1 MIRFPRII
9 LALLLS
15 IFGGGVQAQSNP
27 GEPILDDVVQIK
39 LLPGWR
45 EPSGVHMMALQVTL
59 APGWKTYWRVGGDTG
74 IPPRFNWQGSK
85 NLAQVTYR
93 WPRPDIMYVDGLEI
107 IGYKHQLVL
116 PIELKPTK
124 PNAPITA
131 ALNLEIGVCAK
142 VCIPVTVDL
151 SARLKPSSNQART
164 LIQGALDQAEIPA
177 AKSGLK
183 SVSCTVSKIED
194 GYQLD
199 AVFNLPTTE
208 TTPEV
213 VVFESTLQDVWISP
227 STSQR
232 NGDKLTAQTTLI
244 SYAGDG
250 FTFDPA
256 DLQVT
261 VIGKKAAISIGGCP
275 LKK

>member
-1 MIRFPRII
+1 MTRLPLSF

-15 IFGGGVQAQSNP
+15 ISGTNVQAQSVS
-27 GEPILDDVVQIK
+27 GEPVLDNIVQIK

-45 EPSGVHMMALQVTL
+45 QPSGAHMVALQVTL

-116 PIELKPTK
+116 PIELEPTQ
-124 PNAPITA
+124 PGEAITA

-151 SARLKPSSNQART
+151 SASLKPSATEPRA
-164 LIQGALDQAEIPA
+164 LIERALDQVEISA
-177 AKSGLK
+177 ASGGLK
-183 SVSCTVSKIED
+183 SVACTVSKIKD
-194 GYQLD
+194 GYQLN
-199 AVFNLPTTE
+199 AEFKLPTSE

-213 VVFESTLQDVWISP
+213 VVFESTLQDVWIAP
-227 STSQR
+227 ATSQR
-232 NGDKLTAQTTLI
+232 NGDRLTAQTTLI

-250 FTFDPA
+250 FAFDPA

-261 VIGKKAAISIGGCP
+261 VIGKKAAIDIGGCP